1 MREVARRSRDGRSR
15 FTMGASSWEN
25 KCFLGNFL
33 GFLKF
38 KFAMANF
45 FPKTIFKSL
54 TRGGECDIMH
64 P

>member
-15 FTMGASSWEN
+15 LTMGASSGVSRR
-25 KCFLGNFL
+25 FPGNFL

-38 KFAMANF
+38 QFAMANF
-45 FPKTIFKSL
+45 FLKTIFKSL

>member
-1 MREVARRSRDGRSR
+1 
-15 FTMGASSWEN
+15 MGASSWEN

-45 FPKTIFKSL
+45 F
-54 TRGGECDIMH
+54 
-64 P
+64 

>member
-1 MREVARRSRDGRSR
+1 
-15 FTMGASSWEN
+15 MGASSWMN
-25 KCFLGNFL
+25 KCFLGYFL

-38 KFAMANF
+38 QFAMANF
-45 FPKTIFKSL
+45 FLKTIFKSL

>member
-1 MREVARRSRDGRSR
+1 
-15 FTMGASSWEN
+15 MGACSWGN
-25 KCFLGNFL
+25 KCFLGNVL

-38 KFAMANF
+38 QFAMANF

-54 TRGGECDIMH
+54 TRGEECDIMH